1 MTGDS
6 CAVFAIF
13 LLRLFGS
20 RLLSSIGLPA
30 VALLRCKT
38 LPFDFF
44 SPQEQ
49 DETVNPEFAI
59 EKRHRQRALLLGE
72 VKRARGNRKEW
83 GDRKQNKVVPW
94 ICFE

>member
-13 LLRLFGS
+13 ILRLFSS
-20 RLLSSIGLPA
+20 RFLTSIGLPVA
-30 VALLRCKT
+30 ALLRYKT
-38 LPFDFF
+38 LPFVFV

-49 DETVNPEFAI
+49 DDAVNPEFAI

-72 VKRARGNRKEW
+72 VKRAQGNRKEW
-83 GDRKQNKVVPW
+83 GDRKLNKVVPW
-94 ICFE
+94 SCFE